1 MAQPNFKM
9 MWDAFPDHS
18 LYPNLRVL
26 FTFIGGTLINNIDA
40 AGFGENGNTCAVRM
54 SRALNYGNLQISAK
68 LVKTLK
74 IATMTGSDSKLY
86 IFRVNELK
94 TYLINALGVTPIT
107 VTKDFGKAFLKKKG
121 IVAFE
126 VKGWTD
132 ASGHLALWN
141 GSAFREPEHDD
152 YRNLKDDPK
161 TTKVVEPYTNKMT
174 LWEL

>member
-26 FTFIGGTLINNIDA
+26 FKFIGGTLINNIDVP
-40 AGFGENGNTCAVRM
+40 GFGENGNTCAVRM
-54 SRALNYGNLQISAK
+54 SRALNYGNLPISAK
-68 LVKTLK
+68 LVKSLK
-74 IATMTGSDSKLY
+74 IDKMTGSDGKLY
-86 IFRVNELK
+86 IFRVSDLK
-94 TYLINALGVTPIT
+94 TYLKTALGGTPIT
-107 VTKDFGKAFLKKKG
+107 VIKDFAKAFLNKKG

-132 ASGHLALWN
+132 ASGHLALWD

-152 YRNLKDDPK
+152 YRKLKDDPK
-161 TTKVVEPYTNKMT
+161 TTAVEPYTTKMT
-174 LWEL
+174 LWEQP